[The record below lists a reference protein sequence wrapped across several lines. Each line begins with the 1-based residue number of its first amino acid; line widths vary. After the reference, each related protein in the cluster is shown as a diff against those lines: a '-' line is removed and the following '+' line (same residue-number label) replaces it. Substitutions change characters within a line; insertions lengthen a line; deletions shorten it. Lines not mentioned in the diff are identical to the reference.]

1 MTEKASTLAT
11 NLVDS
16 ATPARQF
23 AAVAGVNFV
32 AWMPEADEMLKI
44 FAIITAIVVL
54 IVQLMTMYIK
64 ALEIRRI
71 RRDLNGDDQE

>member
-1 MTEKASTLAT
+1 MTDKASTLAT

-16 ATPARQF
+16 ATPTRQF
-23 AAVAGVNFV
+23 AAVAGVNVV
-32 AWMPEADEMLKI
+32 AWMPEADELLKI

-54 IVQLMTMYIK
+54 LVQLMTMYIK

-71 RRDLNGDDQE
+71 KRDLKNGDQE